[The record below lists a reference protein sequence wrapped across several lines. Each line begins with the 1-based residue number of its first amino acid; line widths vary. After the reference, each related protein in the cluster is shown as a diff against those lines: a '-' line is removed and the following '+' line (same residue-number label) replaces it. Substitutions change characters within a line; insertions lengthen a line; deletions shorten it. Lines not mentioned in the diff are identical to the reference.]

1 MSFICNIVSEGTF
14 ECPILLVDNE
24 TLGDNAWFFVLIL
37 LLFMLY
43 NYIVKLVIHTVNI
56 QLFVQ

>member
-1 MSFICNIVSEGTF
+1 MSFIYNIVSEGTF
-14 ECPILLVDNE
+14 GCLILLVDNE

-56 QLFVQ
+56 KLFVQ